1 LHIRVETYAGYGGVD
16 MPRRFF
22 FDGRGVEVAENI
34 DQWHGPNYRYFKVKG
49 DDGNQYILHLDENRA
64 EWDLTLFQSARA
76 KGPSLQPKAGQR
88 RRRDLRAS
96 RSHFDD

>member
-1 LHIRVETYAGYGGVD
+1 

-34 DQWHGPNYRYFKVKG
+34 DQWRGPNYRYFKVKG

>member
-1 LHIRVETYAGYGGVD
+1 

-34 DQWHGPNYRYFKVKG
+34 DQWHGPSYRYFKVKG
-49 DDGNQYILHLDENRA
+49 DDGNQYILHLDETRA

-76 KGPSLQPKAGQR
+76 EGLSLQPKAGQR
-88 RRRDLRAS
+88 RRARLKGVTS
-96 RSHFDD
+96 TL